1 MESKQENRGLNL
13 IIVHKESRWKK
24 MKGRISSWFRTE
36 KPVVDTVVVPE
47 IIVTCPEDNTGIK
60 DSNYDSKV
68 MIKDIQHQDS
78 NDSRYT
84 GLC

>member
-60 DSNYDSKV
+60 DSNNDSIV
-68 MIKDIQHQDS
+68 MIEDILYRS
-78 NDSRYT
+78 NDNRYT